1 MWTSFITARLATVTT
16 LIFAGT
22 LTLASAASG
31 ADNLSGLASRA
42 LIRLSRYYCTATFE
56 QYAPQT
62 YCAEMREY
70 PPFDDGFFTL
80 TMDQTSVH
88 GCSYEAEGTPPNAE
102 FGVST
107 DFFCHGLNTG
117 MAQVGRIVGNT
128 IKGQTYGLNVV
139 GGVRSVFTCERVATC
154 P

>member
-1 MWTSFITARLATVTT
+1 MWTTFIIARLAIVTT
-16 LIFAGT
+16 LIFAVT
-22 LTLASAASG
+22 LPLASAAGSMDNPSG
-31 ADNLSGLASRA
+31 PSSRA
-42 LIRLSRYYCTATFE
+42 LTRLSRYYCTATFE
-56 QYAPQT
+56 HYAPQT

-70 PPFDDGFFTL
+70 PPFDDGFFTF
-80 TMDQTSVH
+80 TVDQTSFH
-88 GCSYEAEGTPPNAE
+88 SCSYEAEGNPPNTE

-139 GGVRSVFTCERVATC
+139 GGVRSAFTCERVATC